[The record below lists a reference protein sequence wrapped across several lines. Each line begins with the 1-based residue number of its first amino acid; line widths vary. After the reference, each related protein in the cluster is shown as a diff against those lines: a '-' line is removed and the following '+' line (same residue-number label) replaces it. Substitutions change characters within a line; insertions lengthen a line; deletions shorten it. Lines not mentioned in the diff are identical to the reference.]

1 MQAWQKK
8 RLKEKS
14 RMLFG
19 INVSSSTFPLRTHWF
34 IILSTRTSHSPSTP
48 RSEKQQD
55 SWHTFWC
62 RRRFDTDN
70 SGYLDEDELMKAFL
84 VMGMRLESEEL
95 KVIMNEYDMDGSGQ
109 IDLDEF
115 EGMIRLG

>member
-1 MQAWQKK
+1 
-8 RLKEKS
+8 
-14 RMLFG
+14 
-19 INVSSSTFPLRTHWF
+19 
-34 IILSTRTSHSPSTP
+34 
-48 RSEKQQD
+48 
-55 SWHTFWC
+55 
-62 RRRFDTDN
+62 
-70 SGYLDEDELMKAFL
+70 MKAFL

>member
-1 MQAWQKK
+1 
-8 RLKEKS
+8 
-14 RMLFG
+14 
-19 INVSSSTFPLRTHWF
+19 
-34 IILSTRTSHSPSTP
+34 
-48 RSEKQQD
+48 
-55 SWHTFWC
+55 
-62 RRRFDTDN
+62 
-70 SGYLDEDELMKAFL
+70 MKGFL